1 MAVRYMT
8 KGLGRKELCAM
19 RESLDEEQYKAL
31 LQPDIIRLITGI
43 NEFKGRQDLNVQAN
57 PDTLETMR
65 ELARNPRNG

>member
-1 MAVRYMT
+1 
-8 KGLGRKELCAM
+8 M

-43 NEFKGRQDLNVQAN
+43 HEFKGRQDLYVQAN

-65 ELARNPRNG
+65 ELARNSRNG

>member
-1 MAVRYMT
+1 
-8 KGLGRKELCAM
+8 M

-57 PDTLETMR
+57 PIRSGSYTR
-65 ELARNPRNG
+65 AIRNSRTG